1 MKRVALHP
9 QGARRRTLM
18 RFRGFALRVL
28 ALSLLLAPC
37 AVPVAAD
44 TLRGVVIVVID
55 GDTVLFKP
63 EPYSPGSRAF

>member
-37 AVPVAAD
+37 AVPVAAPD
-44 TLRGVVIVVID
+44 RSGMEWARPPAPWSST
-55 GDTVLFKP
+55 
-63 EPYSPGSRAF
+63 